1 MRRNPKFKDDVLGST
16 YFDPAGTKGAAG
28 VLVSW
33 HKPFADQ
40 TLYKH
45 IKNHMVTD
53 VTLAEERRA
62 KLLLGPVK
70 TDILQTD
77 PGTSHMQ
84 GLEEFIAQG
93 RTMLHQG
100 RLQITGTTYLQA
112 IKIKADVVEKN
123 KDRKLDAIKAFFGA
137 KAADG
142 PPNDGPNPLISD

>member
-1 MRRNPKFKDDVLGST
+1 MRRNPKFKDDVLAST
-16 YFDPAGTKGAAG
+16 YFSPSGTEGAAA
-28 VLVSW
+28 VLKHW
-33 HKPFADQ
+33 HEPFAQQ

-45 IKNHMVTD
+45 IKNHMQAD
-53 VTLAEERRA
+53 VALAEENRA

-84 GLEEFIAQG
+84 GLEEFISQG
-93 RTMLHQG
+93 RTMLAQG
-100 RLQITGTTYLQA
+100 RLQITGSTYLQA

-137 KAADG
+137 KAADESESSRPDSLTG
-142 PPNDGPNPLISD
+142 A